1 MAVVTGAARGIGAAI
16 ASAFAAEG
24 AKVVLSDVDDPA
36 DAVRRIG
43 QAGGEAAA
51 FRADVTRRADVEA
64 LMAHAAERFG
74 SLSVLVNN
82 AGLFST
88 LRYQSLLDIDDEEWD
103 AVMRV
108 NVRGAFQCVKAALP
122 RMRAHGSGKIIN
134 ISSSTVFAGVPRMLH
149 YVSSKGALVAMTRAL
164 ARELGPERICVNS
177 LALGLTLSERVAAS
191 PEFQGRR
198 DANLAA
204 RALKRDQQMDDCTGA
219 AVYLASPES
228 DFMTGQNLVVDGGVV
243 MR

>member
-1 MAVVTGAARGIGAAI
+1 VVTGAARGIGAAI

-24 AKVVLSDVDDPA
+24 AKVVLSDIDDPA
-36 DAVRRIG
+36 EAVRTIE
-43 QAGGEAAA
+43 QAGGVAAA
-51 FRADVTRRADVEA
+51 CRADVTRRTDVEA
-64 LMAHAAERFG
+64 LMGQAVERFG

-88 LRYQSLLDIDDEEWD
+88 LRYKSVLEIEEDEWD
-103 AVMRV
+103 TVMRV
-108 NVRGAFQCVKAALP
+108 NVRGAFQCVKAAVP
-122 RMRAHGSGKIIN
+122 FMRAHGSGKIVN

-164 ARELGPERICVNS
+164 ARELGPDRICVNS
-177 LALGLTLSERVAAS
+177 LALGLTLSERVASS

-204 RALKRDQQMDDCTGA
+204 RALKRDQQMADCTGA
-219 AVYLASPES
+219 AVYLASAES
-228 DFMTGQNLVVDGGVV
+228 DFMTGQNVVIDGGVV